1 MSKRR
6 KRIEEE
12 GVKTLYFNDL
22 TSEEVERLEEFAKS
36 VDSRRKRDAAKK
48 AEKRAP
54 RPAPDFVREFGE
66 MFEAAAR
73 KDGSRFVTS
82 EELLKRCK
90 EVEKDKSVNPDHYK
104 SALGVEC
111 SELMRDRL
119 GEDCYFGFCL
129 CNALKYLFRCRHK
142 NPTLSDDVRK
152 AHWYLSSA
160 VSLIDKEESH
170 AD

>member
-1 MSKRR
+1 MSKKR

-12 GVKTLYFNDL
+12 VKTLYFNDL
-22 TSEEVERLEEFAKS
+22 TGEEIERLEKFAES
-36 VDSRRKRDAAKK
+36 VDLRRKRDAKK
-48 AEKRAP
+48 TEKRAP
-54 RPAPDFVREFGE
+54 GFDPDSVREFGK

-73 KDGSRFVTS
+73 RDGSKFVTS

-104 SALGVEC
+104 SSLGVEC

-119 GEDCYFGFCL
+119 GDDCYFGFCL
-129 CNALKYLFRCRHK
+129 CNAFKYLFRCRRK

-160 VSLIDKEESH
+160 VRLIDKEESR
-170 AD
+170 AR